1 MKIKK
6 ETHVC
11 PQCDSKNLKK
21 SPPVDH
27 KEEDVL
33 EENPNDFL
41 CEECGYYG
49 QCPVITEDGKEI
61 EEEDLD
67 LHEIEEEKPKKE
79 KSKKE
84 KANEPAK
91 KPKKTK
97 K

>member
-11 PQCDSKNLKK
+11 PQCDSKNLRK
-21 SPPVDH
+21 SSPIAH
-27 KEEDVL
+27 KDDEIL

-49 QCPVITEDGKEI
+49 PCALVNDDGKET
-61 EEEDLD
+61 EEEDLE

-79 KSKKE
+79 KKQVKKTAKKSKK
-84 KANEPAK
+84 
-91 KPKKTK
+91 
-97 K
+97 